1 MEEDFEDDQ
10 EFEDNEGIDVDNPDG
25 QQDVELTNI
34 GTRLRSMFDEF
45 KEARRDTE
53 NEWIEDLRQF
63 SGQYSPD
70 ILARL
75 NGGAGQRSKVFVGL
89 TRTKVMA
96 AYSRIVDLLF
106 QTSDQFFSIK
116 PTPRPTINP
125 RKRMQ
130 MQQNLVQNIMAM
142 AQGQPPEVIQQVFV
156 ENEERIEA
164 GLRQQEEDWAAL
176 AAKEMQT
183 DITDQLLEQNA
194 DQKLK
199 EAMLEACIYGS
210 GALKSGTVKIET
222 SQAYSLAT
230 DDLGNES
237 YEMNLQEQVRPEI
250 ESVSIFDLYPDPYC
264 TTLEDCDGLFR
275 RHILTRRQLR
285 DLADLP
291 SFDTEMILSVLK
303 DNRKG
308 NHTEENHERTRR
320 RIAGINENQNSHRYE
335 LLEYW
340 GSIDGYDLVDA
351 GVELPE
357 GSDPSEEFD
366 ANIWLTGTKV
376 IKASLNA
383 VKGYR
388 IPYQIFPYERTPH
401 QFWGIGVPRMMRD
414 SQQTMNA
421 ATRIWLD
428 NMALSSGPMVEVN
441 TDLLAA
447 GEDPTDLHPWR
458 VFLRSGGDG
467 SMPAVRY
474 YQPTA
479 NANGLNQII
488 EIFRR
493 FADETTSLPSYTHGE
508 QSQGLNK
515 TATGMSML
523 MGAANVALK
532 STIKNIDD
540 FLIRPMIESL
550 FHFNM
555 EFGTNER
562 AKGDLKIVARGSTAL
577 IQKEVQSQRL
587 LQFLS
592 LVSNPMDAGLVDRA
606 KLLRDIAASMEIDA
620 EKVIKTE
627 EQIRAEQESLL
638 QQQSM
643 LAQAGQSDQGAVN
656 DRGMAPSGQSLGGG
670 TI

>member
-1 MEEDFEDDQ
+1 MEEDFEDEQ
-10 EFEDNEGIDVDNPDG
+10 GIDVENPDG
-25 QQDVELTNI
+25 QQDTELTNI
-34 GTRLRSMFDEF
+34 GTRLRTQFDEF
-45 KEARRDTE
+45 KDARKDTE
-53 NEWIEDLRQF
+53 DEWIDDLRQF
-63 SGQYSPD
+63 SGQYSPE

-75 NGGAGQRSKVFVGL
+75 EGSAGQRSKVFVGL

-116 PTPRPTINP
+116 PTPRPQINP
-125 RKRMQ
+125 RKRAQ
-130 MQQNLVQNIMAM
+130 MQQNLVQNIMAL
-142 AQGQPPEVIQQVFV
+142 AQGQPPEVIQQVFL
-156 ENEERIEA
+156 ENEERIEK
-164 GLRQQEEDWAAL
+164 GLRQQEEDFADK

-183 DITDQLLEQNA
+183 DITDQLLEQHA

-210 GALKSGTVKIET
+210 GAIKSGTIKIDRTQSYELV
-222 SQAYSLAT
+222 A
-230 DDLGNES
+230 DEIGNES
-237 YEMNLQEQVRPEI
+237 YQMSMQEQVKPEI

-264 TTLEDCDGLFR
+264 TNLEDCSGLFR
-275 RHILTRRQLR
+275 RHILTRRQFR
-285 DLADLP
+285 ELADLP
-291 SFDTEMILSVLK
+291 SFDAELILSVLK
-303 DNRKG
+303 DSRKG
-308 NHTEENHERTRR
+308 NHTEEQHERTRR
-320 RIAGINENQNSHRYE
+320 QIAGINENSNSHRYE

-340 GSIDGYDLVDA
+340 GSIDGYDLIDA

-357 GSDPSEEFD
+357 GSDPSEEYD
-366 ANIWLTGTKV
+366 ANVWLTGTKV

-441 TDLLAA
+441 TDLLAS

-508 QSQGLNK
+508 NTQGLNK

-627 EQIRAEQESLL
+627 EQIRAEQEALL

-643 LAQAGQSDQGAVN
+643 LAQASQSDQGAVN
-656 DRGMAPSGQSLGGG
+656 DGGMAPSGQSLGGG